1 MVSDVQRGQG
11 EMGAGPASKRLTASA
26 DIVGIVEIRASAG
39 APVKGEGHRLTGF
52 GESFN
57 G

>member
-1 MVSDVQRGQG
+1 MFGEGRG
-11 EMGAGPASKRLTASA
+11 EMGAGPASKRLSASA
-26 DIVGIVEIRASAG
+26 GVVGIVEIRTPAE
-39 APVKGEGHRLTGF
+39 APVEGEGPRLTGF

>member
-1 MVSDVQRGQG
+1 MFSEGKG
-11 EMGAGPASKRLTASA
+11 ETGAGPASKRLTASA
-26 DIVGIVEIRASAG
+26 GVVGIGEIRAPAG
-39 APVKGEGHRLTGF
+39 APVEGEGPRLNGF

>member
-1 MVSDVQRGQG
+1 MFSEGKG

-26 DIVGIVEIRASAG
+26 DVVGIVEIRASAG
-39 APVKGEGHRLTGF
+39 APVEGEGPRLNAF

>member
-1 MVSDVQRGQG
+1 MFSEGRG

-26 DIVGIVEIRASAG
+26 GVVGIGEIRASAG
-39 APVKGEGHRLTGF
+39 APVEGEGPRLNGF

>member
-1 MVSDVQRGQG
+1 MFSEGRG
-11 EMGAGPASKRLTASA
+11 EWARDPASKRLTASA
-26 DIVGIVEIRASAG
+26 GVVGIGEIRTSAG
-39 APVKGEGHRLTGF
+39 APVEGEGPRLTGF

>member
-1 MVSDVQRGQG
+1 MFSEGKG

-39 APVKGEGHRLTGF
+39 APVKGEGHRLIAF
-52 GESFN
+52 EESFN